1 MPQYI
6 LEDCY
11 NNNKNCNIIVTQ
23 PRRIA
28 TTSIAARVAGERKC
42 ELGSLVGYQVGLDQ
56 RQSKYNNETRLLFVT
71 TGVLLQKLIHAK
83 EMKQYTHIILDEV
96 HDRDI
101 DMDFLLVSYI
111 WFYCK

>member
-11 NNNKNCNIIVTQ
+11 NTKKNCNIIVTQ

-28 TTSIAARVAGERKC
+28 ATSNASRVSLERKC
-42 ELGSLVGYQVGLDQ
+42 ELGSLIGYQVGLDQ
-56 RQSKYNNETRLLFVT
+56 KQSKYSNGTRLLFVT
-71 TGVLLQKLIHAK
+71 TGVLLQKLVHAK

-96 HDRDI
+96 HDRNI
-101 DMDFLLVSYI
+101 DMDFLLVNCI
-111 WFYCK
+111 M